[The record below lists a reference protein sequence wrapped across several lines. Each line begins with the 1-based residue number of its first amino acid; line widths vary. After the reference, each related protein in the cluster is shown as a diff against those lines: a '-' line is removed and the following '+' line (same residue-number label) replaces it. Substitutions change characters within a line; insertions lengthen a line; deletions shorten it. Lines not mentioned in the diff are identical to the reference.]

1 MHMFT
6 FHFNICKLCTLAND
20 LDDFSTMMTVED
32 CDICGERA
40 GTYQVEFKGEFRSS
54 GRDKL
59 DTLSPWHEKDLGF
72 YRVQYPLD
80 YLTLELLQHRILAEN
95 R

>member
-6 FHFNICKLCTLAND
+6 FHFNICKLCMLVNY
-20 LDDFSTMMTVED
+20 LDDYSPMSVED

-40 GTYQVEFKGEFRSS
+40 GTYDVEFKGEFRSS

-59 DTLSPWHEKDLGF
+59 KTFSPWYEKDLGF

-80 YLTLELLQHRILAEN
+80 YLSPELLQHRILAEH

>member
-6 FHFNICKLCTLAND
+6 FHFNICKLCTLANN
-20 LDDFSTMMTVED
+20 LDDWTPMAVED

-40 GTYQVEFKGEFRSS
+40 GTYEVEFKGEFRSS

-59 DTLSPWHEKDLGF
+59 DALSPWYKKDLGF
-72 YRVQYPLD
+72 YHAQYPLD
-80 YLTLELLQHRILAEN
+80 YLTPALLQHRILAEH

>member
-1 MHMFT
+1 MFT
-6 FHFNICKLCTLAND
+6 FHYNICKLCMSVND
-20 LDDFSTMMTVED
+20 LDDWSPMAVEN

-40 GTYQVEFKGEFRSS
+40 GTYEVEFKGEFRSS
-54 GRDKL
+54 GKDKM
-59 DTLSPWHEKDLGF
+59 DTLFPWHEKYLGF

-80 YLTLELLQHRILAEN
+80 YLSRELLQHRILAEH